1 MEKVKEL
8 SPRQIKMTRG
18 LAITSMI
25 VLHLFC
31 RKGSDVYGTPL
42 LWTNSQTPLVYWLGF
57 LSEICVGMYCLCSGY
72 AHYRLGE
79 TNGLTPKRNGKRLLK
94 FIINFWIVCT
104 LFSFIGLFVN
114 GGKEIPGGMITFL
127 ENLTMLNF
135 SYNGAW
141 WFALTYVYLVIF
153 SRLICKAIKNCNSIV
168 TVILL
173 FAQYGAREI
182 IMHLWTIPAGSGRLV
197 SYPLT
202 QLQNFFGPVLLTYG
216 IGMLL
221 AKKNVISK
229 LGSFWLD
236 KLPKAHNYL
245 LFTLTVLGCAVV
257 CVLEKSI
264 LMPVFAIFI
273 FIVFQL
279 WQKSKFTEKLFLYL
293 GKHSTNIW
301 LTHMFFYLRLF
312 QGLVQKA
319 KYPPLMFLF
328 MMVLCIASSYIIGL
342 IYKPILKGLKL
353 AK

>member
-202 QLQNFFGPVLLTYG
+202 QLQNFFLSGASYIRYRYALSKEKRYLKAQQ
-216 IGMLL
+216 LL
-221 AKKNVISK
+221 ARQAAES
-229 LGSFWLD
+229 SQ
-236 KLPKAHNYL
+236 LP
-245 LFTLTVLGCAVV
+245 
-257 CVLEKSI
+257 
-264 LMPVFAIFI
+264 FI
-273 FIVFQL
+273 YVNCFRL
-279 WQKSKFTEKLFLYL
+279 CRC
-293 GKHSTNIW
+293 
-301 LTHMFFYLRLF
+301 LR
-312 QGLVQKA
+312 
-319 KYPPLMFLF
+319 
-328 MMVLCIASSYIIGL
+328 S
-342 IYKPILKGLKL
+342 
-353 AK
+353 